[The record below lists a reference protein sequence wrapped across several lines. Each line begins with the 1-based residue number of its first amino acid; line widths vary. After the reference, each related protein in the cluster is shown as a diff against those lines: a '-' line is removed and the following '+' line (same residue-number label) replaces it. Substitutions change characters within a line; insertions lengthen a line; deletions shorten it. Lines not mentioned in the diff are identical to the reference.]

1 MVGLVTECRA
11 CGGRLS
17 VTMADLGLQPPS
29 NLQEEIRRQ
38 LHGIAAWGGKFVT
51 PVPMVR
57 VHS

>member
-1 MVGLVTECRA
+1 
-11 CGGRLS
+11 
-17 VTMADLGLQPPS
+17 MADLGLQPPS